1 MSGDQNKNEKQRRG
15 LLEMLAVKAELP
27 SDALAGEVLVEMRGR
42 QTMLVQGCR
51 RILEY
56 SPERIVIAARGFS
69 VSVVGQRLI
78 CSAYYGGTVAVEG
91 LISGVYYGEEGEG

>member
-15 LLEMLAVKAELP
+15 LLEMLALP